1 MMPVGTT
8 LSRWTMSY
16 FGAALSYLL
25 LAECLLAAGVWTP
38 SHDVAEP
45 GALAIVHAVTLGWLL
60 LLMIGSLLQFAP
72 VLTGSDRPASRFD
85 LIIFTGMLTGPAL
98 LMLGFHLISLGSPA
112 AGLIM
117 TAASVTLSLSIA
129 ASSVS
134 LSALL
139 WRGRRVHAASPIVLV
154 GIGCLLVTIAFGA
167 LFALT
172 VSGLVEAP
180 ALIAYGIDAV
190 GFHASFGLGGWM
202 TFAAIGVSYKLLPM
216 FLLSSDMRKA
226 QLIRRWGTLAV
237 ALLSAAAIG
246 TALAPDLARA
256 AFLSAAVLFAL
267 VVAFYLFEIYA
278 TYRARRR
285 PALELNTL
293 GSLPAFAML
302 GLSVVL
308 LAASLFLHA
317 ETRSVSAITYLFVFG
332 WLSGF
337 GLAQLLKIVPFLTWI
352 EAFGPLLGRRP
363 TPKLSSLVNGR
374 RARTWL
380 GLFYLAVVAAAIALY
395 LGSDAGFRMAAAVQ
409 TASTLA
415 LVIELVLARMLA
427 NVGPQIK
434 TAPFHKPALFV
445 AAKNHRG
452 NANGSVP

>member
-38 SHDVAEP
+38 SLGIAEP

-72 VLTGSDRPASRFD
+72 VLTGNDRPASRFD
-85 LIIFTGMLTGPAL
+85 PIVFAGMVVGPAL
-98 LMLGFHLISLGSPA
+98 LMLGFHLIGLGSSA
-112 AGLIM
+112 AGSVMI
-117 TAASVTLSLSIA
+117 AASAAISTSIA
-129 ASSVS
+129 AVSLS

-139 WRGRRVHAASPIVLV
+139 WRGRRVHAASLIVLV
-154 GIGCLLVTIAFGA
+154 GIGCLLVTTAFGA

-172 VSGLVEAP
+172 ISGQMEAP
-180 ALIAYGIDAV
+180 AIVAYGMDAV
-190 GFHASFGLGGWM
+190 AYHASFGLGGWM
-202 TFAAIGVSYKLLPM
+202 TLAAIGVSYKLLPM
-216 FLLSSDMRKA
+216 FLLSDDMRKV
-226 QLIRRWGTLAV
+226 QFVRRSSTLAV
-237 ALLSAAAIG
+237 LLLSVAAI
-246 TALAPDLARA
+246 AAVVEPDFAHA
-256 AFLSAAVLFAL
+256 VFLSAAVLFGL
-267 VVAFYLFEIYA
+267 IVATYLFEIYR

-302 GLSVVL
+302 GLSVSL
-308 LAASLFLHA
+308 LALSLFLHA
-317 ETRSVSAITYLFVFG
+317 ETRNLSAIVYLFVFG
-332 WLSGF
+332 WLTGF

-352 EAFGPLLGRRP
+352 EAFGPLLGRKP
-363 TPKLSSLVNGR
+363 TPKLGELINGR
-374 RARTWL
+374 RAGLWL
-380 GLFYLAVVAAAIALY
+380 GLFYFSVVGAATTLC
-395 LGSDAGFRMAAAVQ
+395 LGSDMGFRVFAVLQ
-409 TASTLA
+409 TASTVA
-415 LVIELVLARMLA
+415 LIVELVLARTLA
-427 NVGPQIK
+427 NVEPQIK

-445 AAKNHRG
+445 AANHRG

>member
-1 MMPVGTT
+1 MMPVGAT

-38 SHDVAEP
+38 SLDVAEP

-72 VLTGSDRPASRFD
+72 VLTGSDRPAGRFD
-85 LIIFTGMLTGPAL
+85 LIAFAGMVAGPAL
-98 LMLGFHLISLGSPA
+98 LMLGFHLISLGSVA
-112 AGLIM
+112 AGPVMI
-117 TAASVTLSLSIA
+117 AASATISLSIA
-129 ASSVS
+129 AVMLS

-139 WRGRRVHAASPIVLV
+139 WRGRRVHAASLIVLV
-154 GIGCLLVTIAFGA
+154 GIGCLLVTTAFGA

-172 VSGLVEAP
+172 ISGQVEAP
-180 ALIAYGIDAV
+180 EVVAYGMDAV
-190 GFHASFGLGGWM
+190 AFHASFGLGGWM

-216 FLLSSDMRKA
+216 FLLSNDMRKA
-226 QLIRRWGTLAV
+226 QLIRRSSTLAV
-237 ALLSAAAIG
+237 LLLSMAAI
-246 TALAPDLARA
+246 APVVEPDFARA
-256 AFLSAAVLFAL
+256 VFLSAAVLFGL
-267 VVAFYLFEIYA
+267 IVAAYLFEIYG

-285 PALELNTL
+285 PTLELNTL

-302 GLSVVL
+302 GLSVSL
-308 LAASLFLHA
+308 LALSLFLGA
-317 ETRSVSAITYLFVFG
+317 ETRIISAIVYLFVFG
-332 WLSGF
+332 WLTGF

-363 TPKLSSLVNGR
+363 TPKLGELINGR
-374 RARTWL
+374 RAGVWL
-380 GLFYLAVVAAAIALY
+380 GIFYVSVVGAAAALCAGWD
-395 LGSDAGFRMAAAVQ
+395 LGFRVFAIVQ

-415 LVIELVLARMLA
+415 LIIELVLARALA
-427 NVGPQIK
+427 NVKPEIK
-434 TAPFHKPALFV
+434 TAPFHKPALFF
-445 AAKNHRG
+445 AANQRG

>member
-25 LAECLLAAGVWTP
+25 LAECLLAAGVWSP
-38 SHDVAEP
+38 SLGIAEP

-72 VLTGSDRPASRFD
+72 VLTGNDRSASRFD
-85 LIIFTGMLTGPAL
+85 PIVFAGMVVGPAL
-98 LMLGFHLISLGSPA
+98 LMLGFYLTGLGSSA
-112 AGLIM
+112 AGSVMIAA
-117 TAASVTLSLSIA
+117 TATISTSIA
-129 ASSVS
+129 AVSLS

-139 WRGRRVHAASPIVLV
+139 WRGRRVHAASLIVLV
-154 GIGCLLVTIAFGA
+154 GIGSLLVTTAFGA

-172 VSGLVEAP
+172 ISGQMEAP
-180 ALIAYGIDAV
+180 EIVAYGMEAV
-190 GFHASFGLGGWM
+190 AFHASFGLGGWM

-216 FLLSSDMRKA
+216 FLLSDDMKV
-226 QLIRRWGTLAV
+226 QFVRRSSTLAV
-237 ALLSAAAIG
+237 VFLSVAAIAAAVE
-246 TALAPDLARA
+246 PDFARVV
-256 AFLSAAVLFAL
+256 FLSAAVLFAL
-267 VVAFYLFEIYA
+267 VVAAYLFEIYG

-302 GLSVVL
+302 GLSVSL
-308 LAASLFLHA
+308 LALSLFLHA
-317 ETRSVSAITYLFVFG
+317 ETRIMSAIVYLFVFG
-332 WLSGF
+332 WLTGF

-363 TPKLSSLVNGR
+363 TPKLGELINGR
-374 RARTWL
+374 RAGVWL
-380 GLFYLAVVAAAIALY
+380 CLFYFSVVGAATMLC
-395 LGSDAGFRMAAAVQ
+395 LGSDMGFRMFAVLQ

-415 LVIELVLARMLA
+415 LIVELVLARTLA
-427 NVGPQIK
+427 NVEPEIK
-434 TAPFHKPALFV
+434 TAPFNKPALFV
-445 AAKNHRG
+445 AANHRG

>member
-38 SHDVAEP
+38 SLGIAEP

-72 VLTGSDRPASRFD
+72 VLTGNDRPAGRFD
-85 LIIFTGMLTGPAL
+85 LIVFVGMVAGPAL
-98 LMLGFHLISLGSPA
+98 LMLGFHLISLGSSA
-112 AGLIM
+112 AGLVMI
-117 TAASVTLSLSIA
+117 AASVTLSLSIA
-129 ASSVS
+129 AVSMS

-139 WRGRRVHAASPIVLV
+139 WRGRRVHAASLIILV
-154 GIGCLLVTIAFGA
+154 GIGCLLVTTAFGA

-172 VSGLVEAP
+172 ISGLIEAP
-180 ALIAYGIDAV
+180 AVVAYGVEAV
-190 GFHASFGLGGWM
+190 AFHASFGLGGWM

-216 FLLSSDMRKA
+216 FLLSSDMCKA
-226 QLIRRWGTLAV
+226 QLVRRSSTLAV
-237 ALLSAAAIG
+237 LLLSTAAIG
-246 TALAPDLARA
+246 TPVAPDFARA
-256 AFLSAAVLFAL
+256 VFLSAAVLFAL
-267 VVAFYLFEIYA
+267 IVAAYLFEICR

-302 GLSVVL
+302 GLSVSL
-308 LAASLFLHA
+308 LAVSLFLHA
-317 ETRSVSAITYLFVFG
+317 ETRIVSAIVYLFVFG
-332 WLSGF
+332 WLTGF

-363 TPKLSSLVNGR
+363 TPKLGELINGR
-374 RARTWL
+374 RAGVWL
-380 GLFYLAVVAAAIALY
+380 GLFYFSIVGAAIALC
-395 LGSDAGFRMAAAVQ
+395 LGSDTGFRMFAVVQ
-409 TASTLA
+409 TASTFA
-415 LVIELVLARMLA
+415 LIGELVLARTLA
-427 NVGPQIK
+427 NVPPRIK
-434 TAPFHKPALFV
+434 SAPFHKPALFV
-445 AAKNHRG
+445 AAKPQR
-452 NANGSVP
+452 

>member
-38 SHDVAEP
+38 SLGITEP

-72 VLTGSDRPASRFD
+72 VLTGNDRPASRFD
-85 LIIFTGMLTGPAL
+85 LIAFAGMVAGPAL
-98 LMLGFHLISLGSPA
+98 LMLGFHLISLGSSA
-112 AGLIM
+112 AGLVMI
-117 TAASVTLSLSIA
+117 AASVTLSLSIA
-129 ASSVS
+129 AVSMS

-139 WRGRRVHAASPIVLV
+139 WRGRHVHAASLIVLV
-154 GIGCLLVTIAFGA
+154 GIGCLLVTTALGA

-172 VSGLVEAP
+172 ISGLVEAP
-180 ALIAYGIDAV
+180 AVVAYGMEAV
-190 GFHASFGLGGWM
+190 AFHASFGLGGWM

-216 FLLSSDMRKA
+216 FLLSNDMRKA
-226 QLIRRWGTLAV
+226 QLVRRSSTLAV
-237 ALLSAAAIG
+237 LLLSTAAIG
-246 TALAPDLARA
+246 TPVAPDFARA
-256 AFLSAAVLFAL
+256 VFLSAAVLFAL
-267 VVAFYLFEIYA
+267 IVAAYLFEICR

-302 GLSVVL
+302 GLSVSL
-308 LAASLFLHA
+308 LAVSLFLHA
-317 ETRSVSAITYLFVFG
+317 ETRIVSAIVYLFVFG
-332 WLSGF
+332 WLTGF

-363 TPKLSSLVNGR
+363 TPKLGELVNGR
-374 RARTWL
+374 RASVWL
-380 GLFYLAVVAAAIALY
+380 GLFYLSVVGAAIALC
-395 LGSDAGFRMAAAVQ
+395 LGSDTGFRMFAVFQ
-409 TASTLA
+409 TASTFA
-415 LVIELVLARMLA
+415 LVVELVLARTLA
-427 NVGPQIK
+427 NVPPRIK
-434 TAPFHKPALFV
+434 SAPFHKPALFV
-445 AAKNHRG
+445 AAKPQR
-452 NANGSVP
+452 

>member
-1 MMPVGTT
+1 MMPVGTS

-38 SHDVAEP
+38 SLDVAEP

-72 VLTGSDRPASRFD
+72 VLTGSDRPAGRFD
-85 LIIFTGMLTGPAL
+85 LITFVCMVAGPAL
-98 LMLGFHLISLGSPA
+98 LMLGFHLISLGSLA
-112 AGLIM
+112 AGPVMI
-117 TAASVTLSLSIA
+117 AASTSISVSIA
-129 ASSVS
+129 ASSLP

-139 WRGRRVHAASPIVLV
+139 WRGRHVHAASLIVLV
-154 GIGCLLVTIAFGA
+154 GIGCLLVTTALGA
-167 LFALT
+167 LLALT
-172 VSGLVEAP
+172 ISGQVEAP
-180 ALIAYGIDAV
+180 EIVAYGMEAV
-190 GFHASFGLGGWM
+190 AFHASFGLGGWM

-216 FLLSSDMRKA
+216 FLLSNDMRGA
-226 QLIRRWGTLAV
+226 QLIRRSSTMAVLLLSTAAITAAV
-237 ALLSAAAIG
+237 AAGFARAVLLSAA
-246 TALAPDLARA
+246 L
-256 AFLSAAVLFAL
+256 LFAL
-267 VVAFYLFEIYA
+267 VVAAYLFEICR

-302 GLSVVL
+302 GLSVSL
-308 LAASLFLHA
+308 LALSQFLHA
-317 ETRSVSAITYLFVFG
+317 ETRNVSAIVYLFVFG
-332 WLSGF
+332 WLTGF

-352 EAFGPLLGRRP
+352 EAFGPVLGRRP
-363 TPKLSSLVNGR
+363 TPKLGELINGR
-374 RARTWL
+374 RAGHWL
-380 GLFYLAVVAAAIALY
+380 GLFHLSVVGAATTLC
-395 LGSDAGFRMAAAVQ
+395 LGSDMGFRVFAVVQ

-415 LVIELVLARMLA
+415 LIVELVLVRTLA
-427 NVGPQIK
+427 NVEPEIK

-445 AAKNHRG
+445 AANHRG

>member
-38 SHDVAEP
+38 SLGIAEP

-72 VLTGSDRPASRFD
+72 VLTGNDRPASRFD
-85 LIIFTGMLTGPAL
+85 PIVFAGMVVGPTL
-98 LMLGFHLISLGSPA
+98 LMLGFHLTGLGSSA
-112 AGLIM
+112 AGSVMI
-117 TAASVTLSLSIA
+117 AASAAISTSIA
-129 ASSVS
+129 AVSLS

-139 WRGRRVHAASPIVLV
+139 WRGRRVHAASLIVLV
-154 GIGCLLVTIAFGA
+154 GIGCLLVTTALGA

-172 VSGLVEAP
+172 ISGQMEAP
-180 ALIAYGIDAV
+180 AIVAYGMDAV
-190 GFHASFGLGGWM
+190 AYHASFGLGGWM
-202 TFAAIGVSYKLLPM
+202 TLAAIGVSYKLLPM
-216 FLLSSDMRKA
+216 FLLSDDMRKV
-226 QLIRRWGTLAV
+226 QFVRRSSTLGV
-237 ALLSAAAIG
+237 LLLSVAAI
-246 TALAPDLARA
+246 AAVVEPDFARA
-256 AFLSAAVLFAL
+256 VFLSAAVLFGL
-267 VVAFYLFEIYA
+267 IVATYLFEIYG

-302 GLSVVL
+302 GLSVSL
-308 LAASLFLHA
+308 LALSLFLHA
-317 ETRSVSAITYLFVFG
+317 ETRNLSAIVYLFVFG
-332 WLSGF
+332 WLTGF

-363 TPKLSSLVNGR
+363 TPKLGELINGR
-374 RARTWL
+374 RAGLWL
-380 GLFYLAVVAAAIALY
+380 GLFYFSVVGAATTLC
-395 LGSDAGFRMAAAVQ
+395 LGSDMGFRVFAVLQ
-409 TASTLA
+409 TASTVA
-415 LVIELVLARMLA
+415 LIVELVLARTLA
-427 NVGPQIK
+427 NVEPQIE

-445 AAKNHRG
+445 AANHRG

>member
-1 MMPVGTT
+1 MMPVGPA

-38 SHDVAEP
+38 SLDVAEP

-72 VLTGSDRPASRFD
+72 VLTGSDRSASRFD
-85 LIIFTGMLTGPAL
+85 PIVFACMVAGPAL
-98 LMLGFHLISLGSPA
+98 LMLGFHLISRGSVA
-112 AGLIM
+112 AGPVMI
-117 TAASVTLSLSIA
+117 AASATISLSIA
-129 ASSVS
+129 AVSLS

-139 WRGRRVHAASPIVLV
+139 WRGRCLHAASLIVLV
-154 GIGCLLVTIAFGA
+154 GIGCLLVTTAFGA

-172 VSGLVEAP
+172 ISGEVEAP
-180 ALIAYGIDAV
+180 EVVAYGMDAV
-190 GFHASFGLGGWM
+190 AFHASFGLGGWM

-216 FLLSSDMRKA
+216 FLLSNDMRKA
-226 QLIRRWGTLAV
+226 QLIRRSSTLAV
-237 ALLSAAAIG
+237 LLLSVAAI
-246 TALAPDLARA
+246 AAVVEPDFARA
-256 AFLSAAVLFAL
+256 IFLSAAVLFGLIIA
-267 VVAFYLFEIYA
+267 AYLFEIYG
-278 TYRARRR
+278 TYSARRR

-302 GLSVVL
+302 GLSVSL
-308 LAASLFLHA
+308 LALSLFLDA
-317 ETRSVSAITYLFVFG
+317 ETRIISAVVYLFVFG
-332 WLSGF
+332 WLTGF

-363 TPKLSSLVNGR
+363 TPKLGELINGR
-374 RARTWL
+374 RAGVWL
-380 GLFYLAVVAAAIALY
+380 GIFYVSVVGAAAALCAGWD
-395 LGSDAGFRMAAAVQ
+395 LGFRVFAIVQ

-415 LVIELVLARMLA
+415 LIIELVLARALA
-427 NVGPQIK
+427 NVKPDIK

-445 AAKNHRG
+445 AANHRG
-452 NANGSVP
+452 NANGPVP